1 MRNSDSIGARLEHY
15 LLIQKYAIPA
25 WLLYMA
31 VTAVVMIWTILSGP
45 VIATIPGTESAVVPG
60 LMLLW
65 GMIWMLAGASVGW
78 VPPHFR

>member
-1 MRNSDSIGARLEHY
+1 MNETDSIGARLEHY
-15 LLIQKYAIPA
+15 LLIHKYAVPA

-31 VTAVVMIWTILSGP
+31 VTVVAMIYTIFSGP
-45 VIATIPGTESAVVPG
+45 IIATIPGTKSAVVPG